1 MQKIEKN
8 NKKKIIITKKVEPRL
23 KRDMDELPP
32 DEMSAR
38 IFAKRI
44 SIVSR
49 LTLNIADAPPLK
61 CESCPSGATCICFDN
76 TEKLLNAADLLRF
89 AVSFFPISIRRD
101 AMTRRLERNQRS
113 EIVVR
118 YISWAWKTM
127 LAETFD
133 RADAYAELDQA
144 LHEFGE
150 HYTIPNTRPHLDA
163 MRAQVKRLLE
173 IAPYFTDEVIYWRF
187 MR

>member
-1 MQKIEKN
+1 
-8 NKKKIIITKKVEPRL
+8 
-23 KRDMDELPP
+23 MDELPP
-32 DEMSAR
+32 DEMSVR
-38 IFAKRI
+38 IFEAAKRI
-44 SIVSR
+44 SIVSL
-49 LTLNIADAPPLK
+49 LTLNITDAPPLK

-76 TEKLLNAADLLRF
+76 TEKLLNAVDLLRF

-113 EIVVR
+113 EIVLR
-118 YISWAWKTM
+118 YISWAWETM

-150 HYTIPNTRPHLDA
+150 HYTTPNTRRHLDA
-163 MRAQVKRLLE
+163 MRAQLKRLLE
-173 IAPYFTDEVIYWRF
+173 IAPYFTEEVIYWRF

>member
-1 MQKIEKN
+1 
-8 NKKKIIITKKVEPRL
+8 
-23 KRDMDELPP
+23 MDELPP
-32 DEMSAR
+32 DE
-38 IFAKRI
+38 IAKRI
-44 SIVSR
+44 SIVSL
-49 LTLNIADAPPLK
+49 LTLNITDAPPSK
-61 CESCPSGATCICFDN
+61 CNCGPSSATCICFDD

-101 AMTRRLERNQRS
+101 TMTRHLQRNHRS

-118 YISWAWKTM
+118 YISWAWETM

-173 IAPYFTDEVIYWRF
+173 IAPYFTDQVIYWRF